1 MHQLV
6 RFLCAG
12 MVQCADT
19 AATLFVYSLSA
30 LAAGVGYEARHPQGE
45 MAPQLV
51 PAPRTEPMQ
60 NTAAEDAM
68 RAFDHCVY
76 ALTLP
81 IWQVQSRT
89 LPVRAGRRV
98 YPRPAV
104 YCSVLYAVRVADC
117 RLRVCVLWP
126 DH

>member
-51 PAPRTEPMQ
+51 PAPRTEPSLQVWPFPMPGPRCEFSEPPPEQ
-60 NTAAEDAM
+60 GAA
-68 RAFDHCVY
+68 
-76 ALTLP
+76 
-81 IWQVQSRT
+81 
-89 LPVRAGRRV
+89 RR
-98 YPRPAV
+98 
-104 YCSVLYAVRVADC
+104 
-117 RLRVCVLWP
+117 
-126 DH
+126 